1 MNKIDEW
8 TNTFEANLRAIR
20 SKIKIYFNELNEY
33 ELMIPSDRFR
43 HKDRI
48 IELRSMID
56 YYEDIISKY
65 EDESIK
71 LQDEILGDVYIS
83 GEIKSN
89 EVVETEF
96 GDFPVV
102 YNKSKEELID
112 EYYEVIQNLN
122 QLKRTDKSN
131 LNTYKELAEQYYFKY
146 ALLIERAPFVREGV
160 IQNDSLSVEKEDY
173 QLYVNQYNLLKR
185 LVINLDEKI
194 EELNSRVHL
203 LENQYMNFSNR
214 NSIEK
219 NEIKVEIAD
228 IKCDIAAMK
237 AEKNKYEMLSEQ
249 ALIKLQTAKGVI
261 KKDYC
266 AYLIA
271 KLDADDRVNRELSNI
286 EVFKYEIEKNDAEL
300 RLDALSDSSDEVK
313 RQQLLKTGASLEK
326 MREEAFA
333 DLSKARKK
341 RLKQEILH
349 AYNVGSI
356 AQEEKENRLRQLESY
371 IVINEAVE
379 KEVSLYLTE
388 DSSTPNV
395 EGSVKR

>member
-20 SKIKIYFNELNEY
+20 SKIKIYYNELNEY

-71 LQDEILGDVYIS
+71 IQDEILGDVYIS
-83 GEIKSN
+83 GEVKSN

-112 EYYEVIQNLN
+112 EYYEIIQNLN

-194 EELNSRVHL
+194 EELNSKVRL
-203 LENQYMNFSNR
+203 LEDQYMNFSNR

-219 NEIKVEIAD
+219 NKIKVEIAD

-249 ALIKLQTAKGVI
+249 ALIKLQTAKDVI

-300 RLDALSDSSDEVK
+300 RLDALSESTDEAK

-326 MREEAFA
+326 MRDEAFV

-356 AQEEKENRLRQLESY
+356 AQEEKENRLRQLESF
-371 IVINEAVE
+371 IVINVAVE

-388 DSSTPNV
+388 DNSTPNV

>member
-1 MNKIDEW
+1 
-8 TNTFEANLRAIR
+8 
-20 SKIKIYFNELNEY
+20 
-33 ELMIPSDRFR
+33 MIPSDRFR

-300 RLDALSDSSDEVK
+300 RLDALSESSDEAK

-356 AQEEKENRLRQLESY
+356 ALEEKENRLRQLESY

-388 DSSTPNV
+388 DNSTPNV
-395 EGSVKR
+395 ESSVKR

>member
-349 AYNVGSI
+349 AYNVSSI

-388 DSSTPNV
+388 DNSTPNV
-395 EGSVKR
+395 ESSVKR

>member
-1 MNKIDEW
+1 MNKIEEW
-8 TNTFEANLRAIR
+8 TRTFEVNLQAIK
-20 SKIKIYFNELNEY
+20 SKLKIYTTELAEY
-33 ELMIPSDRFR
+33 DMMTPSDKVR
-43 HKDRI
+43 HKERI
-48 IELRSMID
+48 IELRNKID
-56 YYEDIISKY
+56 YYEDILSKY

-71 LQDEILGDVYIS
+71 IKDEILGDVFVS
-83 GEIKSN
+83 GEEKSK

-102 YNKSKEELID
+102 YNKSKEELME

-131 LNTYKELAEQYYFKY
+131 ATTYKELAEQYYFRY
-146 ALLIERAPFVREGV
+146 ALLIERAPMVREGV
-160 IQNDSLSVEKEDY
+160 VQNDSISVKEEDY

-185 LVINLDEKI
+185 LTFNLDEKI
-194 EELNSRVHL
+194 ESLNSKVHL
-203 LENQYMNFSNR
+203 LEDQFMNFSNR
-214 NSIEK
+214 NSVEK

-228 IKCDIAAMK
+228 IKCNIASLK

-249 ALIKLQTAKGVI
+249 ALIKLQTAKGII

-300 RLDALSDSSDEVK
+300 RLLALSDNPDEEK
-313 RQQLLKTGASLEK
+313 RQQLLKVDASLEK
-326 MREEAFA
+326 LRDEAYV

-356 AQEEKENRLRQLESY
+356 SHDEKENRLYQLESY

-388 DSSTPNV
+388 DNSTPAV
-395 EGSVKR
+395 ASGVKR